1 MKTIKERLAK
11 KLGYMPSDYEIV
23 SMYQSGRL
31 TLTDSEENEIINYIY
46 NTLWKIYSAPQQ
58 AEQK

>member
-23 SMYQSGRL
+23 SMYQSGMIL
-31 TLTDSEENEIINYIY
+31 LTDREEDIIINYIY
-46 NTLWKIYSAPQQ
+46 DNN
-58 AEQK
+58 